1 MLRRKYL
8 RFFEGETFLAE
19 HHWMEEVLMTEYIKH
34 IYAAEGIM
42 TTKALEGEFHSKY
55 KRALCSALLVFV

>member
-1 MLRRKYL
+1 
-8 RFFEGETFLAE
+8 
-19 HHWMEEVLMTEYIKH
+19 MEEVLMTEYIKH

-55 KRALCSALLVFV
+55 KRALCSALLGFV